1 MKYRYFSTQRPIAPG
16 TFPKPIDNPILNIKD
31 FETRSYVGKIGR
43 EAWGYLEYEKPLTDE
58 QIEAYELVAASDAED
73 KNKICK
79 LLCKVLQ
86 LTRGASDLTAL
97 DYDGETEIVTATF
110 EGGTRKINV
119 ACDSGTAMIRD
130 IVNKLG
136 C

>member
-1 MKYRYFSTQRPIAPG
+1 MYRYYSILRPIAPG

-110 EGGTRKINV
+110 EGGT
-119 ACDSGTAMIRD
+119 G
-130 IVNKLG
+130 
-136 C
+136 